1 MAIGYT
7 GSNGNETAFEYT
19 PVDPQDDMM
28 RQLAQQSQQ
37 AFYPPPP
44 QPRGP
49 TPYWENPETYYPQQ
63 QQIDPIAQA
72 KAATMAAQKFIA
84 FRGYQSDLKEGMAAA
99 DAFAKWGP
107 MLVADTSLAP
117 AMKAMQPQ
125 PNYTYDQAHNAWTS
139 PGQKPV
145 LGKPIVEAPRWIPA
159 NPETGEPAHYESGGK
174 AQFPPTPKA
183 PSAPKLDQITM
194 ADYNDARKEFT
205 TALKEYNKEDNSEE
219 IKLDARKRMDAAKIR
234 MNNISNRGQQSALSS
249 PAAPAPKQPS
259 APTAPVVIRL
269 TKDGKK
275 AEFDAATKKFLRYAE

>member
-1 MAIGYT
+1 MAIGTT
-7 GSNGNETAFEYT
+7 GSDGNIQEFSYT
-19 PVDPQDDMM
+19 PVDPQDDMI

-84 FRGYQSDLKEGMAAA
+84 FRGYQQDLKEGVAAA

-107 MLVADTSLAP
+107 MLVADTSFGP
-117 AMKAMQPQ
+117 SMKAMTQPK
-125 PNYTYDQAHNAWTS
+125 PYTFNPQTNAYES
-139 PGQKPV
+139 PSGGRPV
-145 LGKPIVEAPRWIPA
+145 FGPKQVEAPRWIPA
-159 NPETGEPAHYESGGK
+159 NPTTGEPAHYESGGR
-174 AQFPPTPKA
+174 AQFPPS
-183 PSAPKLDQITM
+183 PSAPKIDPLTL
-194 ADYNDARKEFT
+194 ADYKMAEGEFKNAMKVYT
-205 TALKEYNKEDNSEE
+205 DPEQPEE
-219 IKLDARKRMDAAKIR
+219 VKMEARKRMDAAKTRIENIR
-234 MNNISNRGQQSALSS
+234 GRSTQTATAQAA

-259 APTAPVVIRL
+259 APTTPVVIRL

-275 AEFDAATKKFLRYAE
+275 AEFDASTKKFLRYAE